1 MYAVW
6 GVRAWGQVRDFGED
20 TSGIL
25 GGQVRDWGDR
35 IVALS
40 HWMLSSHVCYN
51 PCHFLTLDRFVITA
65 DLCYVSKKHINGKI
79 PPNLNN
85 MITLVLSLY
94 SDCTKISVSFE
105 SCLEED
111 IRQMFVRRRGGGSGK
126 LPSPPGNVNPWGN
139 RASAVVKCD
148 LLLAVKRQV
157 FLESMKHYTWC
168 QLISHY

>member
-1 MYAVW
+1 MWILVMIYTCMQWKEW
-6 GVRAWGQVRDFGED
+6 GLEDKSRDLGED
-20 TSGIL
+20 TSGFL

-35 IVALS
+35 IFALS

-105 SCLEED
+105 SCLEEECKPL
-111 IRQMFVRRRGGGSGK
+111 RESGI
-126 LPSPPGNVNPWGN
+126 S
-139 RASAVVKCD
+139 CC
-148 LLLAVKRQV
+148 QV
-157 FLESMKHYTWC
+157 WPFIGCQEAGFLRINETLHMVSTN
-168 QLISHY
+168 